1 MRRAILCSCALHVVV
16 ALLAYFHL
24 WDLLFPPPPLE
35 PATIAVSLV
44 NLAPETKATRP
55 NPKPKVADKP
65 AEETV
70 EAPKE
75 SPKQPPKPVQPP
87 PAPAPA
93 PAPEEVAQAPA
104 PEPKPEPKPEPPQP
118 PPPPPPP
125 VPTEQPEP
133 PKPEPPK
140 PPPKPAPPKTT
151 EAKKKP
157 DDHNLDSFLKNL
169 AKRPEAA
176 KPEEQPTKTAPQPQV
191 ARASAQP
198 SAPLGAQLTTSE
210 LDVIREQIKPCWNYD
225 PGARDADQLQARFS
239 VEMNADGT
247 VRTVVSLDA
256 DKMSDPVFRAAADAA
271 RRALLNPQCQPLKFP
286 AEKYAQWRSF
296 TAVFSPRDFQ

>member
-104 PEPKPEPKPEPPQP
+104 PEPKPEPK
-118 PPPPPPP
+118 
-125 VPTEQPEP
+125 PEP